1 MNHMPPPPHHLRAP
15 RASRPSLLERAI
27 PAVGWMRDYQR
38 ADLRG
43 DVIAGLTTA
52 VLLAPQAMAYAT
64 LAGLPPVVGLYAAT
78 LPLAVYALFGTSR
91 QLAVGPV
98 ATDSLLVAAILASLG
113 TVASS
118 GGLSYVALAATLALM
133 VGALQLVMGGLRMGF
148 LANFLSQPVLSG
160 FTSAVALVI
169 ALSQAGP
176 LLGLSSP
183 AGANPFE
190 TARAFA
196 AGLPSVH
203 PAAAA
208 VGIGSLI
215 ALSALR
221 RLAPR
226 APRALIVVAVG
237 TLASA
242 LLHLET
248 LGVPVVGAVPSGLP
262 TVDFSPPDAA
272 TATAL
277 LPGALTLAFIGFI
290 EAISVGRALAARHRY
305 RIHPNREFTALGLA
319 NLAGGLTGGY
329 PITGG
334 FSRSAV
340 NDDAGARTP
349 LASLITAALML
360 LVLLFLT
367 PLLHDLPRPALAAII
382 ASATTSLVD
391 TRIVRF
397 LWRVKRTDLGLLAL
411 TFVATIVVGIQEG
424 ILIGVTAS
432 ILWFVVRSTRPHTA
446 ILGQLPGTESYR
458 NLDRFPEARRIPGLT
473 LVRVDAPF
481 YFGNVTF
488 LRDTVARLRDECPE
502 RLRALVIDASSI
514 NELDSS
520 AATALFEIAD
530 EADSFGFELYFAG
543 AKGPVRDVMQRSGFW
558 DRVGRDRFYL
568 RVHDAVTAARAKLD
582 FQGVTSDSDA
592 CEPPS

>member
-1 MNHMPPPPHHLRAP
+1 MPPLAPATRAP
-15 RASRPSLLERAI
+15 STSRPSLLERAI

-43 DVIAGLTTA
+43 DLTAGVTTA

-98 ATDSLLVAAILASLG
+98 ATDSLLVAAILAGLGAVATTGSL
-113 TVASS
+113 SP
-118 GGLSYVALAATLALM
+118 VALAAILALM

-183 AGANPFE
+183 AGANPLE

-196 AGLPSVH
+196 SGLPSVH
-203 PAAAA
+203 PAAA
-208 VGIGSLI
+208 VIGIGSLI

-226 APRALIVVAVG
+226 APRALIVVVAG
-237 TLASA
+237 TVASA

-290 EAISVGRALAARHRY
+290 EAISVGRVLASRHGY
-305 RIHPNREFTALGLA
+305 RTLPNRELAALGLA
-319 NLAGGLTGGY
+319 NLSSGLTGGY
-329 PITGG
+329 PVTGG

-340 NDDAGARTP
+340 NNDAGARTP
-349 LASLITAALML
+349 LASLVTAALML

-382 ASATTSLVD
+382 ASATASLVD
-391 TRIVRF
+391 TRIIRL
-397 LWRVKRTDLGLLAL
+397 LWRVKRSDLGLLAL
-411 TFVATIVVGIQEG
+411 TFVATIVVGVQEG

-446 ILGQLPGTESYR
+446 ILGRLPGTESYR
-458 NLDRFPEARRIPGLT
+458 NLDRFPQAQRIPGMT

-488 LRDTVARLRDECPE
+488 LRDTVARLRDQCPE

-520 AATALFEIAD
+520 AASALFEIAD
-530 EADSFGFELYFAG
+530 EADTYGFELYFAG

-558 DRVGRDRFYL
+558 DRLGHDRFHL
-568 RVHDAVTAARAKLD
+568 SVHEAVTAAREHLE
-582 FQGVTSDSDA
+582 SRDA
-592 CEPPS
+592 VSTAGLRGPPE

>member
-1 MNHMPPPPHHLRAP
+1 MSTAAPRPTRLERLVPAVAWLRA
-15 RASRPSLLERAI
+15 
-27 PAVGWMRDYQR
+27 YQR

-43 DVIAGLTTA
+43 DLTAGVTTA

-91 QLAVGPV
+91 QLAIGPV
-98 ATDSLLVAAILASLG
+98 ATDSLLVAAILGAF
-113 TVASS
+113 TAQS
-118 GGLSYVALAATLALM
+118 GVHPVALAATLALM
-133 VGALQLVMGGLRMGF
+133 VGTLQLVMGALRMGF
-148 LANFLSQPVLSG
+148 FANFLSQPVLSG

-169 ALSQAGP
+169 AVSQTGP
-176 LLGLSSP
+176 LLGISTP
-183 AGANPFE
+183 AGAGPLE
-190 TARAFA
+190 TLRALA
-196 AGLPSVH
+196 AALPGVS

-208 VGIGSLI
+208 VGLGSVV
-215 ALSALR
+215 ALVALQ

-226 APRALIVVAVG
+226 APRALVVVAAG
-237 TLASA
+237 TALSA
-242 LLHLET
+242 LLGLEA

-262 TVDFSPPDAA
+262 SPDFTPPDAA

-290 EAISVGRALAARHRY
+290 EVVSVGRALAARHRY
-305 RIHPNREFTALGLA
+305 RIYPNRELTAIGLA
-319 NLAGGLTGGY
+319 NISGGLTGGY
-329 PITGG
+329 PIAGG

-340 NDDAGARTP
+340 NDQAGARTP
-349 LASLITAALML
+349 AASLVTAAIIL
-360 LVLLFLT
+360 LVLLLLT
-367 PLLHDLPRPALAAII
+367 PLFHQLPRPALAAII
-382 ASATTSLVD
+382 LTATTSLID
-391 TRIVRF
+391 LRIIRF
-397 LWRVKRTDLGLLAL
+397 LWRVKRSDLALLAL
-411 TFVATIVVGIQEG
+411 TFAATLIVGIQEG
-424 ILIGVTAS
+424 ILIGVVAS
-432 ILWFVVRSTRPHTA
+432 VLWFVIRSTRPHTA

-458 NLDRFPEARRIPGLT
+458 NLDRFPEARRVPGMT

-488 LRDTVARLRDECPE
+488 LRDTVTRLRDECPE

-530 EADSFGFELYFAG
+530 EADVHGFLLFFAG

-558 DRVGRDRFYL
+558 ARVGADRFHL
-568 RVHDAVTAARAKLD
+568 RMHDAVTAARAALHTLD
-582 FQGVTSDSDA
+582 HPATA
-592 CEPPS
+592 ERIAPPPPAQTA

>member
-1 MNHMPPPPHHLRAP
+1 MPKPTPHAATPAL
-15 RASRPSLLERAI
+15 RPSTLERLI
-27 PAVGWMRDYQR
+27 PAVGWMRRYQR

-43 DVIAGLTTA
+43 DLTAGVTTA

-98 ATDSLLVAAILASLG
+98 ATDSLLVAAIIGGLAV
-113 TVASS
+113 T
-118 GGLSYVALAATLALM
+118 GGLSPVALAATLALM
-133 VGALQLVMGGLRMGF
+133 VGALQLAMGSLRMGF

-183 AGANPFE
+183 AGADPLE
-190 TARAFA
+190 TARALL

-203 PAAAA
+203 PAAAI
-208 VGIGSLI
+208 VGLGSLI
-215 ALSALR
+215 ALSAMR

-226 APRALIVVAVG
+226 APRALVVVVAATVFSV
-237 TLASA
+237 LFD
-242 LLHLET
+242 LHSS
-248 LGVPVVGAVPSGLP
+248 GVPVVGAVPSGLP
-262 TVDFSPPDAA
+262 TPDFSPPDAA

-290 EAISVGRALAARHRY
+290 EAISVGRALAARHGY
-305 RIHPNREFTALGLA
+305 RIAPNREFTALGLA

-329 PITGG
+329 PIAGG

-340 NDDAGARTP
+340 NNDAGARTP
-349 LASLITAALML
+349 LASLVTAALML

-382 ASATTSLVD
+382 ASATATLID
-391 TRIVRF
+391 TRIIRF
-397 LWRVKRTDLGLLAL
+397 LWRVKRSDLGLLVL
-411 TFVATIVVGIQEG
+411 TFAATLVVGIQEG

-432 ILWFVVRSTRPHTA
+432 VLWFVVRSTRPHTA

-458 NLDRFPEARRIPGLT
+458 NLDRFPEARRIPGMT

-488 LRDTVARLRDECPE
+488 LRDTVARLREECPE
-502 RLRALVIDASSI
+502 RLRALVIDATSI

-530 EADSFGFELYFAG
+530 EADTFGFELYFAG

-558 DRVGRDRFYL
+558 ERVGHDRFYL
-568 RVHDAVTAARAKLD
+568 RVHEAVTAARRNLE
-582 FQGVTSDSDA
+582 SRDA
-592 CEPPS
+592 ISEADPCDPPD